1 MAEKK
6 KQEVNPLQILSTFFG
21 FRPPINI
28 PGTINESRRAL
39 AILRNAE
46 AEKFVFRGGQ
56 GSTKVT
62 NVSQPSIGRSIRLAT
77 LPPELSFGQN
87 PKRPPKAPTTYL
99 DFFRQ
104 GSTAQ
109 APFGITTDPN
119 TGEIRRLAAP
129 NLADNARYQGMKF
142 NLGQALEDVV
152 PGQFKGQGTTANRR
166 ALYVRG
172 TGGAIGPN
180 GMAQVRPDG
189 TWQPRD
195 ARGRL
200 GTARPNPSA
209 QLQQGLRTLA
219 TKNVVRQALP
229 VVKKLINVDP
239 RIQALM
245 TVNDV
250 VEGITGRS
258 IPGYLYDASV
268 ESSKVLEKTLKKDP
282 TVNVGPILPF

>member
-39 AILRNAE
+39 AILRSAE
-46 AEKFVFRGGQ
+46 QERFVFRGNKSGA
-56 GSTKVT
+56 TLLRIE
-62 NVSQPSIGRSIRLAT
+62 QPAINRQLRQAT
-77 LPPELSFGQN
+77 LPPEMNFSSKKPVKTPL
-87 PKRPPKAPTTYL
+87 TYL

-104 GSTAQ
+104 GDTGDYS
-109 APFGITTDPN
+109 FGPSVDPETN
-119 TGEIRRLAAP
+119 KVRRLAAP
-129 NLADNARYQGMKF
+129 NLSQNARYQGLKF
-142 NLGQALEDVV
+142 NLGQALAEV
-152 PGQFKGQGTTANRR
+152 PTGQFRGHGVSQSRR
-166 ALYVRG
+166 LMYTRG
-172 TGGAIGPN
+172 SDGAIGPT
-180 GMAQVRPDG
+180 GLAQVRPDG

-200 GTARPNPSA
+200 GTARLNPSTK
-209 QLQQGLRTLA
+209 LQQGLRTLA
-219 TKNVVRQALP
+219 SQNVVRQALP
-229 VVKKLINVDP
+229 VVKTLINIDP